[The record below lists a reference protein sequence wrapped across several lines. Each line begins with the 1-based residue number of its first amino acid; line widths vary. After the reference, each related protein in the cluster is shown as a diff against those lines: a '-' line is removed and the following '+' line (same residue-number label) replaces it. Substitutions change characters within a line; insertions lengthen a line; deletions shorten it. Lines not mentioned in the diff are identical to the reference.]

1 MNRFRT
7 LSLTSSVSLFLLGAS
22 LFSLGCGDDGSD
34 EPTGPSEEPKEL
46 DALVLD
52 LNDVKANP
60 EQEKYE
66 WFDFRPN
73 VKKLIL
79 AGAAETEHIAILWY
93 TVEDGEVG
101 LHYHASTE
109 SVYVIEG
116 TQTDAKGDYPTGT
129 VYFNPPGSGH
139 AIADSS
145 GFFLL
150 AYSSPPDFMSTDLI
164 QEYTPVRID
173 TTADDLTTAY
183 EFTEVKEG
191 VSTYPVPIDAEGGL
205 TAELL
210 SITSSETYSF
220 EGNYLLVLRGSCDV
234 EEKTLGS
241 NMLVVAKTLEP
252 ESYTVTASKDSEC
265 LAMGLSF

>member
-1 MNRFRT
+1 MNCFRT
-7 LSLTSSVSLFLLGAS
+7 SLLATVVSLLV
-22 LFSLGCGDDGSD
+22 LGCGGDDSV
-34 EPTGPSEEPKEL
+34 EPAEAIEEPAEL
-46 DALVLD
+46 DALLLD
-52 LNDVKANP
+52 LDDVKTNP
-60 EQEKYE
+60 DQEKYE

-139 AIADSS
+139 AISDSS

-164 QEYTPVRID
+164 EEYTPVRID
-173 TTADDLTTAY
+173 TTLDDLTTAY
-183 EFTEVKEG
+183 EFSDAQDG

-210 SITSSETYSF
+210 SITSSETYAF
-220 EGNYLLVLRGSCDV
+220 TGNYLLVLRGSCDV
-234 EEKTLGS
+234 EDQTLGS

-252 ESYTVTASKDSEC
+252 ESYAVTASEDSEC